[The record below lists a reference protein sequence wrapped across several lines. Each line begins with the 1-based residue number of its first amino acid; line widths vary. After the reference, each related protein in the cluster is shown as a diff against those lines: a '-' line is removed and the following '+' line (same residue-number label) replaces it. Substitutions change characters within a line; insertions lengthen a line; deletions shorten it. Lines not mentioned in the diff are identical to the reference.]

1 MHVEKMYVEFKC
13 MFKYVCLCWIT
24 SMLKKVHVVIKYVQK
39 KCMLICVMFNYLYVE
54 FCYVELFACWIQ
66 VCWKMCRSNPLC
78 RSNQTPPIR
87 LISQNLVEKSFLA
100 DCNYWQCL
108 TWYCSCRIT
117 VLLQQTSD
125 LLTVCAIS
133 RIKSALEFSIMHL
146 VAVLLSKSSCRAIW
160 AFPNQKALQTFS
172 FSGWGLLSIGLI
184 RR

>member
-78 RSNQTPPIR
+78 RSNQTPPTKTHR
-87 LISQNLVEKSFLA
+87 TRETLIPMQSLLMTEMSLWPLTMHMLLFNFVPFLGLFSFLA
-100 DCNYWQCL
+100 FFIPMILY
-108 TWYCSCRIT
+108 TFF
-117 VLLQQTSD
+117 
-125 LLTVCAIS
+125 IS
-133 RIKSALEFSIMHL
+133 NS
-146 VAVLLSKSSCRAIW
+146 
-160 AFPNQKALQTFS
+160 
-172 FSGWGLLSIGLI
+172 WG
-184 RR
+184 

>member
-1 MHVEKMYVEFKC
+1 M
-13 MFKYVCLCWIT
+13 
-24 SMLKKVHVVIKYVQK
+24 
-39 KCMLICVMFNYLYVE
+39 
-54 FCYVELFACWIQ
+54 ACWSKTTFN
-66 VCWKMCRSNPLC
+66 CESNAMMY
-78 RSNQTPPIR
+78 IR

-146 VAVLLSKSSCRAIW
+146 VAFLLSKSSCRAIW
-160 AFPNQKALQTFS
+160 AFPNQKASQTFS

-184 RR
+184 RSSRQVLFCNVSEVVNSFLVDIPLRPHLVFLYSARTQPNSITCAQWYVKSSIF

>member
-78 RSNQTPPIR
+78 RSNQTPPCQPPYKYSIPTTIENVFAGFPKGGILSLVTFEFHFCKVLAYPFLWLPKLDVNLQMNLFITKRFDKSWIFKPIR
-87 LISQNLVEKSFLA
+87 FNSAILIQ
-100 DCNYWQCL
+100 
-108 TWYCSCRIT
+108 
-117 VLLQQTSD
+117 
-125 LLTVCAIS
+125 
-133 RIKSALEFSIMHL
+133 
-146 VAVLLSKSSCRAIW
+146 
-160 AFPNQKALQTFS
+160 S
-172 FSGWGLLSIGLI
+172 FSETITGFKLFFS
-184 RR
+184 